1 MTKGAMTQYTGTG
14 ALVRLALRRDRVM
27 IPVWLAALVLS
38 AYSGAAA
45 VVKLYPAGPDLVKA
59 SEQFNQVSAV
69 VALYGRIYDPAN
81 PGGLALVKLGGLG
94 SVFVAL
100 MSILLVVRHTR
111 AEEETGRQELIGAT
125 VVGRRAPLTAAL
137 IVAIGTNLVLAALT
151 AVVLIGGG
159 LDPNGSFA
167 FGAAWAGVGIVF
179 AGVAAITAQLTST
192 GRAATGLAGIVLGVV
207 YVLRAI
213 GDTAGPNGPTWASWI
228 SPVGWGQQFHWY
240 AHERW
245 WVGLLMLALT
255 AVLIPVAYALVARRD
270 IAAGLLPDRPGPA
283 AAGRSLRSALALAW
297 RLQRGTLYAWAAAC
311 VVLSLVL
318 GNLATNLSGFLDN
331 PQAQEFI
338 AKLGGEKALADAYL
352 SATMSF
358 VAVAISAY
366 GIQAA
371 SRLRGEES
379 ALRAEPLLAAG
390 TTRARWVFS
399 HLLVALGGTA
409 ALLGITGVVAGL
421 TYGAKAGDL
430 GRAGG
435 VIAGAVGQLPATWVL
450 TGITMAAFGLVPRI
464 AAVGWSA
471 LGVFVLLGVV
481 GPLIPLDQPVMDISP
496 FTHSP
501 KLPGGVF
508 SATPVVALTGV
519 AVLLVAA
526 GLYGFRRRDVP
537 VT

>member
-1 MTKGAMTQYTGTG
+1 MTLYTGTG
-14 ALVRLALRRDRVM
+14 ALVRLALRRDRIM
-27 IPVWLAALVLS
+27 IPVWLAAFVLS
-38 AYSGAAA
+38 ASSAAAA
-45 VVKLYPAGPDLVKA
+45 VVKLYPPGPELVKA

-69 VALYGRIYDPAN
+69 VALYGKIYDPTN

-111 AEEETGRQELIGAT
+111 AEEETGRQELLGAT

-137 IVAIGTNLVLAALT
+137 IVAIATNVVLAVLT
-151 AVVLIGGG
+151 GLILVASG
-159 LDPNGSFA
+159 LDTDGSFA
-167 FGAAWAGVGIVF
+167 FGAAWGGVGIAF
-179 AGVAAITAQLTST
+179 AAIAAVSAQLTST
-192 GRAATGLAGIVLGVV
+192 GRSATGLASLVLGAV

-213 GDTAGPNGPTWASWI
+213 GDTAGPHGPGWVTWL

-240 AHERW
+240 AGERW
-245 WVGLLMLALT
+245 WVLLL
-255 AVLIPVAYALVARRD
+255 LIGFTVIVVPVAYALVARRD
-270 IAAGLLPDRPGPA
+270 LGAGLLPDRPGPA
-283 AAGRSLRSALALAW
+283 TAAPSLRSSLALAW
-297 RLQRGTLYAWAAAC
+297 RLQRGVLLAWAGAC
-311 VVLSLVL
+311 VVLSFVL
-318 GNLATNLSGFLDN
+318 GNIATNLSGFLNDSA
-331 PQAQEFI
+331 QAQEFI
-338 AKLGGEKALADAYL
+338 TKLGGAKALEDAYL
-352 SATMSF
+352 SATLGF
-358 VAVAISAY
+358 VGVAVSAY

-399 HLLVALGGTA
+399 HIAVALGGTA
-409 ALLGITGVVAGL
+409 ALLLLVGIVTGL
-421 TYGAKAGDL
+421 TYGARAGDL

-435 VIAGAVGQLPATWVL
+435 VIGGALSQLPATWVL
-450 TGITMAAFGLVPRI
+450 TGITMAAFGIAPRL
-464 AAVGWSA
+464 AALGWSA
-471 LGVFVLLGVV
+471 LGVFVVLGVI
-481 GPLIPLDQPVMDISP
+481 GPLFPLNQAVMDISP
-496 FTHSP
+496 FAHSP

-526 GLYGFRRRDVP
+526 GLYGFRNRDVP